1 MILRTTL
8 LLLLVLS
15 LSACSGLRPET
26 KVVTETKIIRP
37 NIPLQEPPKPVDF
50 PDVDWYVVTK
60 DNMEDFIKRIEQDA
74 GQIVYMAVTP
84 KGYENLA
91 VGMQDLRRYILQ
103 QKEIIVYY
111 EKAITEEPKEINSTD
126 AQ

>member
-1 MILRTTL
+1 
-8 LLLLVLS
+8 
-15 LSACSGLRPET
+15 
-26 KVVTETKIIRP
+26 
-37 NIPLQEPPKPVDF
+37 
-50 PDVDWYVVTK
+50 
-60 DNMEDFIKRIEQDA
+60 MEEFIQRIEQDA

-91 VGMQDLRRYILQ
+91 VGMQDLRRYILP

-111 EKAITEEPKEINSTD
+111 EKAITEDPEEINSTD

>member
-8 LLLLVLS
+8 LLLVAIS
-15 LSACSGLRPET
+15 LSGCAGLMPEA
-26 KVVTETKIIRP
+26 KVVTETKIVRP
-37 NIPLQEPPKPVDF
+37 NIPLQEPPKAVNF

-60 DNMEDFIKRIEQDA
+60 DNMDEFIQRIEQDA

-84 KGYENLA
+84 RGYENLA

-111 EKAITEEPKEINSTD
+111 EKAITEDPEEINSTD

>member
-1 MILRTTL
+1 M
-8 LLLLVLS
+8 
-15 LSACSGLRPET
+15 PEA
-26 KVVTETKIIRP
+26 KVITETKIVRP
-37 NIPLQEPPKPVDF
+37 NIPLQEPPKAVSF
-50 PDVDWYVVTK
+50 PEVDWYVVTK
-60 DNMEDFIKRIEQDA
+60 DNMEEFIQRIEQDA

-111 EKAITEEPKEINSTD
+111 EKAITEDPEEINSTD

>member
-26 KVVTETKIIRP
+26 KVVTETKIVRP

-84 KGYENLA
+84 RGYENLA

-103 QKEIIVYY
+103 QKEIIIYY
-111 EKAITEEPKEINSTD
+111 EKAITKDPEEINSTD